1 VLSCSLSM
9 IAAAAAAAADKNAVV
24 LVANL
29 FCNEIIF
36 VIIVGIYWYCNTGCT
51 SLFCVVK

>member
-1 VLSCSLSM
+1 MLSCSLSM